1 MIFNFTVNMD
11 LNSGGKESAENGST
25 PPLCLGGAREKKP
38 SSSSKTKVN
47 YSICDKKCRTLQFI
61 GAA

>member
-1 MIFNFTVNMD
+1 MILNFTVNMD

-25 PPLCLGGAREKKP
+25 PPLGYGGAIEKKP

-47 YSICDKKCRTLQFI
+47 STCDKKCRTLQFI